1 MNEFVPILRQGV
13 DYREVFD
20 PVRKRYVALTPEEF
34 VRQHLI
40 HYLITSK
47 GVPINCISVEKAIRV
62 NRLLRRIDLAVYTR
76 ELKIAILI
84 ECKAPEIRLSQEVF
98 DQAFRYNLTL
108 KAPYIAVTN
117 GEGIICCQADYLE
130 GSHHFTDDLPD
141 FVSLHLSS

>member
-1 MNEFVPILRQGV
+1 MKEFAPILRQGI
-13 DYREVFD
+13 DTREVFD
-20 PVRKRYVALTPEEF
+20 PVRRRYVVLTPEEF

-40 HYLITSK
+40 HYLTSVK
-47 GVPINCISVEKAIRV
+47 GVPINCISVEKAIKV

-84 ECKAPEIRLSQEVF
+84 ECKAPEIRLSQEVL

-117 GEGIICCQADYLE
+117 GEGIICCRADYLH
-130 GSHHFTDDLPD
+130 GNHHFTNDLPD
-141 FVSLHLSS
+141 FESLQ